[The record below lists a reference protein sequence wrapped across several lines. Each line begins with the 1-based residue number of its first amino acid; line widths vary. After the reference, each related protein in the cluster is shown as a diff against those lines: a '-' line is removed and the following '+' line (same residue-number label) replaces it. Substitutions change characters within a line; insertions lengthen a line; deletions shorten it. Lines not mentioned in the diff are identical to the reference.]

1 MDNFMTKEPD
11 MTHIDEFL
19 AELDEAELAYL
30 QDACKAKA
38 PVEEE
43 EEAMPKKPKIPAGE
57 IPFEEEED

>member
-1 MDNFMTKEPD
+1 MAKELD

-19 AELDEAELAYL
+19 AELDEAEMAYL

-38 PVEEE
+38 PAEE

-57 IPFEEEED
+57 IPFEEEDDV